1 MALLAC
7 LPVLI
12 LLLQADDL
20 LGRLAIQAVQVLL
33 HFGVVGFALAR
44 DLVKLSDLSRVSRLL
59 LSLLLSERFVFQ
71 IQDLFL
77 RHNFSGSLPLR
88 IVELAIRL
96 LQVGC
101 VLLLMEQVCWKLLK
115 SIHGV
120 TWIFSQRVERQVLP
134 VSLGDICQSCTTL
147 RDVIECSL
155 L

>member
-33 HFGVVGFALAR
+33 HFGAVGFALAR

>member
-1 MALLAC
+1 M
-7 LPVLI
+7 I
-12 LLLQADDL
+12 LLLQADYL

-44 DLVKLSDLSRVSRLL
+44 DLVKLSDLSGVSRLL

-71 IQDLFL
+71 IQNLFL

>member
-44 DLVKLSDLSRVSRLL
+44 DLVKLSDLSGVSRLL

>member
-101 VLLLMEQVCWKLLK
+101 VLLLME
-115 SIHGV
+115 
-120 TWIFSQRVERQVLP
+120 
-134 VSLGDICQSCTTL
+134 
-147 RDVIECSL
+147 
-155 L
+155 